1 MRAVLTICAD
11 LLREALSRKWILALA
26 LGITG
31 VLTLL
36 GFTLR
41 MEVVD
46 GALAATRLF
55 GKAVRTDIRSVD
67 VALRPL
73 FGAASYLIFYG
84 GCLFGVVACAD
95 FAPSLLSPGRIE
107 HLLSLPIRRWQ
118 LLAGTLLG
126 VLVLAACGA
135 LYGAGGLVLIL
146 GLKTGAWTIGPII
159 AALLAVVG
167 FSAVYACML
176 TAAVISRSAAL
187 SAATGFVVMLLG
199 IVAGYR
205 DRLAPLFEEGFGR
218 QAFRGLT
225 ALMPRLSTLAN
236 AANDFA
242 TSDAVAPGALA
253 RMLVGVAIFGLGA
266 LAVGIWR
273 FENKDY

>member
-1 MRAVLTICAD
+1 MKAVLTICAD
-11 LLREALSRKWILALA
+11 LLREAVSRKWILALGI
-26 LGITG
+26 GITL
-31 VLTLL
+31 VLAML
-36 GFTLR
+36 GLTLR

-55 GKAVRTDIRSVD
+55 GKSVPTSIRSVD
-67 VALRPL
+67 VALRPV
-73 FGAASYLIFYG
+73 FQAASYLIFYG
-84 GCLFGVVACAD
+84 GSLFGVVACAD

-118 LLAGTLLG
+118 LLTGTLLG
-126 VLVLAACGA
+126 VLLLSACGA

-146 GLKTGAWTIGPII
+146 GVKTGSWTVGPII

-167 FSAVYACML
+167 FTAVYACML
-176 TAAVISRSAAL
+176 TAAVIARSAAL
-187 SAATGFVVMLLG
+187 SAAAGALVLVLG

-205 DRLAPLFEEGFGR
+205 EKLAPLFEEGFGR
-218 QAFRGLT
+218 EAFRGLT
-225 ALMPRLSTLAN
+225 LMMPRLSTLAN
-236 AANDFA
+236 AAADFA
-242 TSDAVAPGALA
+242 GSDAVAPAALA
-253 RMLVGVAIFGLGA
+253 RMLLGVALFGVGV